1 MIIMTK
7 EPLLV
12 SACLLG
18 IECRYNGEIKV
29 SENVAALADKY
40 TLIPV
45 CPEILGGLKTPRP
58 AAERRGNYVFNK
70 EGFDVTEHF
79 LKGAEET
86 AKMAAEHGC
95 KQAVLKE
102 NSPSCG
108 CGVIYDGT
116 FSSKRIKGNGVA
128 AEFLLKMG
136 VNIVGENNLEK
147 LK

>member
-1 MIIMTK
+1 MIMMTK
-7 EPLLV
+7 EPILV

-40 TLIPV
+40 NLIPV

-58 AAERRGNYVFNK
+58 AAERRGNCVLNK
-70 EGFDVTEHF
+70 EGFDVTEYF
-79 LKGAEET
+79 QKGAEET
-86 AKMAAEHGC
+86 GKMAAKHGC

-108 CGVIYDGT
+108 CGIIYDGT
-116 FSSKRIKGNGVA
+116 FTGKKIKGNGMA
-128 AEFLLKMG
+128 AEFLLKRG
-136 VNIVGENNLEK
+136 INIVGESDLTK